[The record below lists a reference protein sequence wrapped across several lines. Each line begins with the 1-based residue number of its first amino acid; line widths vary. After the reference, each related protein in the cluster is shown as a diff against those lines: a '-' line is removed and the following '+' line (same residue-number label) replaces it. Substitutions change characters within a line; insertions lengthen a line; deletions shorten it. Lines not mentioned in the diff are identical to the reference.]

1 MEIVRDGV
9 RPKDNWQKWV
19 IGKDLGGGKICVVD
33 KRSKGPFANKL
44 TSVIH
49 HSLEVRMCIND
60 VLLLMSCWE
69 GVRVP
74 I

>member
-60 VLLLMSCWE
+60 VLLLDVLLGGCES
-69 GVRVP
+69 P
-74 I
+74 L